1 MSFVYDLA
9 DTRYKTSV
17 FYQSGYWIKPQGITM
32 ISITAIGAGGGGG
45 GGGAGNQATIRCGGA
60 GGGSGGITRI
70 IIPEMFITDSLVVSI
85 GRGGLGGTAGMT
97 TAGRTGG
104 STYVDNQV
112 NGNGDIYTF
121 VVVASGGTGGG
132 FGQGVANA
140 NGGAG
145 ATAANVSQALYS
157 TLGQWFAIGGQQGGG
172 SFPVNGTG
180 ITVTY
185 GGIDGLPITSGAG
198 GGAMPAGSTTSFPGG
213 EITGSGFVPTNPRGT
228 ASFAN
233 GGQSGNN
240 GAFSLTPFYSLGG
253 SGGGSGG
260 GGAGVPSSSGGTGGE
275 GNIGCGGGGGGG
287 GTTNVGGVGGDGGR
301 GGNGLVIIQCW

>member
-1 MSFVYDLA
+1 MSFQYNLA
-9 DTRYKTSV
+9 DTGYKTSV

-45 GGGAGNQATIRCGGA
+45 GGATAAGAGIRCGGA

-70 IIPEMFITDSLVVSI
+70 IIPEMFITDSLVVRI
-85 GRGGLGGTAGMT
+85 GLGGSGGPAGI
-97 TAGRTGG
+97 ASNGGTGG

-132 FGQGVANA
+132 FGQGVASA
-140 NGGAG
+140 SGGAG

-172 SFPVNGTG
+172 SFTVNGTG
-180 ITVTY
+180 TSVTY
-185 GGIDGLPITSGAG
+185 GIDIGLPITSGAG
-198 GGAMPAGSTTSFPGG
+198 GGAMPAGSSTNFPGG
-213 EITGSGFVPTNPRGT
+213 EITGRGFVPTNPRGT
-228 ASFAN
+228 NSN
-233 GGQSGNN
+233 SESRVGNK

-260 GGAGVPSSSGGTGGE
+260 GGAGVPSGSGGAGGE

-287 GTTNVGGVGGDGGR
+287 GTTNVGGVGGAGGR
-301 GGNGLVIIQCW
+301 GGDGLVIIQCW